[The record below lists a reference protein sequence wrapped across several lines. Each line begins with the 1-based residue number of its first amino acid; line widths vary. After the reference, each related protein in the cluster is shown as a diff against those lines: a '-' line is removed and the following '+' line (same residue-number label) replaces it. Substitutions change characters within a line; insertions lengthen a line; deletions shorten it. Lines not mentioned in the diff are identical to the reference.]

1 MAIEWN
7 EKLATGNNDIDNQHK
22 ELFRKFD
29 SLLEACKQ
37 RKGKEEVDKLILYL
51 CDYVKLHFS
60 QEEALQKEHNYPDY
74 SDHKKEHERFM
85 QDLNTLVQQLA
96 VEGATLHLLLQ
107 TNQTTVN
114 WLINHINI
122 TDRKLAEY
130 LRSI

>member
-60 QEEALQKEHNYPDY
+60 MEEALQKEHNYPGY
-74 SDHKKEHERFM
+74 IDHKKEHESFM
-85 QDLNTLVQQLA
+85 QDLNTLVQQLT
-96 VEGATLHLLLQ
+96 VEGATLHLVLQ

-114 WLINHINI
+114 WLVNHINI

-130 LRSI
+130 LRSN